1 MKKALQQREQN
12 QMDNLAWLDE
22 DLKKKVEEKEER
34 ERIYEENISR
44 IKNAGMVQR
53 WSKTLLE
60 LDSPSEIISEM
71 DPDTEEL
78 KLLIRVAQADKD
90 RSSVQETPMTSEE
103 RVSRAIGVTIRFQK
117 NAASLSTVDD
127 RKWKIKRDVIL
138 NYLESSKDED
148 WKKHRKE
155 FRRLIYNDTSYL
167 EWSKS
172 QEEGGPGPGYSLRTS
187 GKVLVITAGANW
199 LNWKD
204 EKKEWQCKSF
214 HYVKQIYD
222 AMAKRQKTK

>member
-1 MKKALQQREQN
+1 
-12 QMDNLAWLDE
+12 MDNLAWLDE
-22 DLKKKVEEKEER
+22 DLKKKLEEEEER

-44 IKNAGMVQR
+44 IKEAENKMAIDY
-53 WSKTLLE
+53 LLRE
-60 LDSPSEIISEM
+60 SDSDSEIDSDCESSM
-71 DPDTEEL
+71 LDTDID
-78 KLLIRVAQADKD
+78 KGTSKD

-103 RVSRAIGVTIRFQK
+103 RVSRAIGVTIKFQK

-127 RKWKIKRDVIL
+127 KNWKIKRDVIL

-155 FRRLIYNDTSYL
+155 FRRLIYNDPSYL

-187 GKVLVITAGANW
+187 GKVRVITAGANW
-199 LNWKD
+199 MNWKD
-204 EKKEWQCKSF
+204 EKKGWQCKSF
-214 HYVKQIYD
+214 HFVKQIYD

>member
-1 MKKALQQREQN
+1 MAK
-12 QMDNLAWLDE
+12 
-22 DLKKKVEEKEER
+22 
-34 ERIYEENISR
+34 
-44 IKNAGMVQR
+44 
-53 WSKTLLE
+53 
-60 LDSPSEIISEM
+60 
-71 DPDTEEL
+71 
-78 KLLIRVAQADKD
+78 ADKD

-103 RVSRAIGVTIRFQK
+103 RVSRAIGVTIKFQK

-138 NYLESSKDED
+138 NYLETSKDED

-155 FRRLIYNDTSYL
+155 FRRLIYNDPSYL

-187 GKVLVITAGANW
+187 GEVRVITAGANW